1 MVTLAV
7 TAAQAEAVVFGAEHG
22 TLWLSLEPD
31 RAQTGGTDVITPGN
45 IYGKAFS

>member
-7 TAAQAEAVVFGAEHG
+7 TAAQAEAIVFGVEHG
-22 TLWLSLEPD
+22 TLWLSSEPD
-31 RAQTGGTDVITPGN
+31 GAVTGGTEVVNQAN

>member
-7 TAAQAEAVVFGAEHG
+7 TAAQAEAVVFGVEHG
-22 TLWLSLEPD
+22 TLWLSSEPD
-31 RAQTGGTDVITPGN
+31 GAVTSGTEVISPAN